1 MYDTDKVSAEY
12 DAKQQEIQHDLALR
26 FDLTSKLVAKKFEDS
41 NLIYVELSPVDVND
55 LFTDLARAKAHRDS
69 YSAVATR
76 QTNMIESVKEY
87 LLDNYDE
94 LELHADEIASLLDIE
109 LTREVEY
116 TVTMTATVTVTVAPG
131 DDAESL
137 ISDNLYIDSN
147 NGNISVDDYEV
158 DYSNES

>member
-1 MYDTDKVSAEY
+1 MDTRQEELASQFTISTSFI
-12 DAKQQEIQHDLALR
+12 AKDTTKDEME
-26 FDLTSKLVAKKFEDS
+26 F
-41 NLIYVELSPVDVND
+41 VEVTPYDVNI
-55 LFTDLARAKAHRDS
+55 LFSEVARAKAHRDS

-76 QTNMIESVKEY
+76 QTTMIESVKEY
-87 LLDNYDE
+87 LLDNYDD
-94 LELHADEIASLLDIE
+94 LESHADEIATLLDIE

-116 TVTMTATVTVTVAPG
+116 SVTMTATVTVTVAPG

>member
-1 MYDTDKVSAEY
+1 ME
-12 DAKQQEIQHDLALR
+12 
-26 FDLTSKLVAKKFEDS
+26 F
-41 NLIYVELSPVDVND
+41 VEVTPYDVNI
-55 LFTDLARAKAHRDS
+55 LFSEVARAKAHRDS

-87 LLDNYDE
+87 LLNNYED
-94 LELHADEIASLLDIE
+94 LELHADEIATLLDIE

-116 TVTMTATVTVTVAPG
+116 SVTMTATVTVTVAPG

-137 ISDNLYIDSN
+137 ISDNLFIDSN

>member
-1 MYDTDKVSAEY
+1 MYDTDKATAEY
-12 DAKQQEIQHDLALR
+12 DAQQLAVQHDLASR
-26 FDLTSKLVAKKFEDS
+26 FDTSSKLVAKKYEDS
-41 NLIYVELSPVDVND
+41 NLIYVEVSPVDVND
-55 LFTDLARAKAHRDS
+55 LYSEVARAKAHRDS

-94 LELHADEIASLLDIE
+94 LESHADEIASLLDIE

-131 DDAESL
+131 DDAESI
-137 ISDNLYIDSN
+137 ISDNLYIESN
-147 NGNISVDDYEV
+147 SGSISVDDYEV

>member
-12 DAKQQEIQHDLALR
+12 DAKQQELQHDLATR
-26 FDLTSKLVAKKFEDS
+26 FDISSKLVAKKFEDS

-137 ISDNLYIDSN
+137 ISDNLFIDSN

>member
-1 MYDTDKVSAEY
+1 MYDTDKASAEY
-12 DAKQQEIQHDLALR
+12 DAKQQEIQHDLASR
-26 FDLTSKLVAKKFEDS
+26 FSTSSKLIAKKFEDS
-41 NLIYVELSPVDVND
+41 NLVYIEVSPVDVHD
-55 LFTDLARAKAHRDS
+55 LYSEVARAKAHRDS

-94 LELHADEIASLLDIE
+94 LESHADEIASLLDIE

-116 TVTMTATVTVTVAPG
+116 SVTMTATVTVTVAPG
-131 DDAESL
+131 DDAESI
-137 ISDNLYIDSN
+137 ISDNLYIESN
-147 NGNISVDDYEV
+147 SGSISVDDYEV

>member
-12 DAKQQEIQHDLALR
+12 DAKQQEIQHDLASR
-26 FDLTSKLVAKKFEDS
+26 FDISSKLVAKKFEDS

-94 LELHADEIASLLDIE
+94 LESHADEIASLLDIE

-147 NGNISVDDYEV
+147 NRNISVDDYEV

>member
-1 MYDTDKVSAEY
+1 MYDTDKAIAEY
-12 DAKQQEIQHDLALR
+12 DAQQLAVQHDLASR
-26 FDLTSKLVAKKFEDS
+26 FDTSSKLVAKKYEDS
-41 NLIYVELSPVDVND
+41 NLIYVEVSPVDVND
-55 LFTDLARAKAHRDS
+55 LYSEVARAKAHRDS

-94 LELHADEIASLLDIE
+94 LESHADEIASLLDIE

-116 TVTMTATVTVTVAPG
+116 SVTMTATVTVTVAPG
-131 DDAESL
+131 DDAESI
-137 ISDNLYIDSN
+137 ISDNLYIESN
-147 NGNISVDDYEV
+147 SGSISVDDYEV